1 MVGDQPLVLPVN
13 FVVDAG
19 TVVLRTGVGAK
30 LHNAPLTKVAFEV
43 DHIDEQRGSGWSVV
57 IQGVAQDITT
67 GIDSRSEQLRSLA
80 PEPWAEGERDHYV
93 RVVPREISGRRVE
106 R

>member
-1 MVGDQPLVLPVN
+1 ML
-13 FVVDAG
+13 FRS
-19 TVVLRTGVGAK
+19 LRTGVGAK

-43 DHIDEQRGSGWSVV
+43 DDIDEQRGEGWSVV

-67 GIDSRSEQLRSLA
+67 SIDPRSEHLRSLA
-80 PEPWAEGERDHYV
+80 PSPWAEGERDHYI
-93 RVVPREISGRRVE
+93 RVVPREITGRRVE